1 MSVKS
6 SREEGPIAGF
16 ANCHAGILGRFER
29 LRRLPQL
36 LVDPADLPA
45 ARQFADSMVRFM
57 RGAVFEHHAE
67 EEEALFP
74 AVARSASP
82 GDERHLVDSL
92 IARLTREHRELE
104 QLWAEIEPA
113 MRNLARGRSAEI
125 DIKAVDRLCRSYSEH
140 ARFEESV
147 WLPLSERILKPAGQ
161 AELGI
166 ALHLRHAL
174 DKVVV
179 HI

>member
-6 SREEGPIAGF
+6 SRDEGPIAAF
-16 ANCHAGILGRFER
+16 ANCHAGILARFER
-29 LRRLPQL
+29 LRRLPRL
-36 LVDPADLPA
+36 LVDPDDLPA
-45 ARQFADSMVRFM
+45 ARQFADSMVRFV

-74 AVARSASP
+74 AVARSAAS
-82 GDERHLVDSL
+82 GEERRMVESL

-104 QLWAEIEPA
+104 QLWAAIEPA
-113 MRNLARGRSAEI
+113 MRDLARGRSAEI

-147 WLPLSERILKPAGQ
+147 WLPLSERLLKPEGR
-161 AELGI
+161 AELGL
-166 ALHLRHAL
+166 ALHLRHSL
-174 DKVVV
+174 DKVIV